1 MRKEH
6 VYYIGSHVHLE
17 SLKKKVNT
25 SNKNMNNFSH
35 SVISVNR

>member
-17 SLKKKVNT
+17 SLKKKLIP
-25 SNKNMNNFSH
+25 
-35 SVISVNR
+35 VIQKHE